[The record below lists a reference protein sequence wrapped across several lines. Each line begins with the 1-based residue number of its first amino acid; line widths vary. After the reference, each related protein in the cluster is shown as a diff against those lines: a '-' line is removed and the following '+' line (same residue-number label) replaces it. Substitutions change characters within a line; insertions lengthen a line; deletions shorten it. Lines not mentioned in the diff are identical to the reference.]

1 MRGLTQR
8 TLSLAA
14 ACAMT
19 TALFSAPALALEQ
32 IKMSIF
38 QSNFC
43 CFAVYVAKHLKL
55 FEKHSVDVELVYGTG
70 IQPANIFVSGSA
82 ESGAFAVEHGVTV
95 SSKGQDLKLLV
106 LQQQLPPLSLI
117 VHNDVPTPN
126 ADKPY
131 PQNLIDLKGLK
142 IGISGRGASTDTATR
157 FMLKQAGLDPD
168 KDVTIMPVGD
178 PGTMLASLKNK
189 VIDAAMAVEPTQTAA
204 VQSLKF
210 AKTMVDIEG
219 GGGPNVFHP
228 YAYNGIFVHSAFLK
242 DHPDTARAIVAAI
255 VEACAVVNDPP
266 HERPDGRRRQFYE
279 GLRPRRRQSLSD
291 EIPFELRRDRDTP
304 GCRQRQRHAGR
315 RQDHREGGAL
325 RATRRHRIH
334 AVRGR
339 RADALIR
346 KRIMADSEA
355 VQADIPLPSAAADDN
370 LRQRVLLARFA
381 VIGTFLAVWQGAVS
395 FGLIDSFWVSS
406 PVLVSK
412 ELWQEVVSG
421 DLIRN
426 VSITVFEA
434 LIAFFISSALGIAA
448 GLMLARSPFWDEVLA
463 PLVLALNSLP
473 RVALAPL
480 IILWFG
486 IGIVAKVVTAF
497 TLVFF
502 ILLVNTLGGAKN
514 VDTDILTIAQLM
526 GASRRDILWK
536 VTLPSALPWIFAGLN
551 IGLTYAL
558 LGVIVA
564 EILASNQGIG
574 YVISSGAANFNTAAV
589 FAGLV
594 TLAVVAWLFSA
605 IMRKVEARLL
615 RWKPAVN
622 SA

>member
-1 MRGLTQR
+1 
-8 TLSLAA
+8 
-14 ACAMT
+14 
-19 TALFSAPALALEQ
+19 
-32 IKMSIF
+32 
-38 QSNFC
+38 
-43 CFAVYVAKHLKL
+43 
-55 FEKHSVDVELVYGTG
+55 
-70 IQPANIFVSGSA
+70 
-82 ESGAFAVEHGVTV
+82 
-95 SSKGQDLKLLV
+95 
-106 LQQQLPPLSLI
+106 
-117 VHNDVPTPN
+117 
-126 ADKPY
+126 
-131 PQNLIDLKGLK
+131 
-142 IGISGRGASTDTATR
+142 
-157 FMLKQAGLDPD
+157 
-168 KDVTIMPVGD
+168 
-178 PGTMLASLKNK
+178 
-189 VIDAAMAVEPTQTAA
+189 
-204 VQSLKF
+204 
-210 AKTMVDIEG
+210 
-219 GGGPNVFHP
+219 
-228 YAYNGIFVHSAFLK
+228 
-242 DHPDTARAIVAAI
+242 
-255 VEACAVVNDPP
+255 
-266 HERPDGRRRQFYE
+266 
-279 GLRPRRRQSLSD
+279 
-291 EIPFELRRDRDTP
+291 
-304 GCRQRQRHAGR
+304 
-315 RQDHREGGAL
+315 
-325 RATRRHRIH
+325 
-334 AVRGR
+334 
-339 RADALIR
+339 
-346 KRIMADSEA
+346 MADSEA
-355 VQADIPLPSAAADDN
+355 ARAEIPMPSATVDDN
-370 LRQRVLLARFA
+370 LRQRVLLARVA

-395 FGLIDSFWVSS
+395 LGVIDSFWVSS
-406 PVLVSK
+406 PVLVAQ
-412 ELWQEVVSG
+412 ELWQEIISG

-426 VSITVFEA
+426 VAITVFEA
-434 LIAFFISSALGIAA
+434 LIAFFVSSALGIAA

-574 YVISSGAANFNTAAV
+574 YVISSGAANFDTAAV

-605 IMRKVEARLL
+605 VMRKVEARLL